1 MAGPLA
7 RGHSCRLAG
16 VNGRGRMHPVVGG
29 YFPPHPAM
37 EGVAMKRRPVTS
49 SAIASVGYDD
59 EARVLEVEFTSAEV
73 YRYFDVDPDEVDEL
87 MSAES
92 RGAFLN
98 EQIKPRHRYEH
109 VTG

>member
-7 RGHSCRLAG
+7 RGYSCRLAG
-16 VNGRGRMHPVVGG
+16 VKRAGSHASRRRRALSSTA
-29 YFPPHPAM
+29 AM

-73 YRYFDVDPDEVDEL
+73 YRYFDVDPGEADEL
-87 MSAES
+87 MTAES
-92 RGAFLN
+92 RGAYLN

-109 VTG
+109 VSG